1 MAVSRHFRLEIFDV
15 GPKNAIQSRMIFRA
29 ILISASLIFS
39 SQIAYSADRCDSL
52 FASENEFGVPKN
64 IQSKFP
70 KLAQS
75 QPQAIQINHQTILVH
90 NQQVAARLK
99 QIQGTP
105 NSSTLRPLI
114 KLLDQNGAFHFP
126 LTEDG
131 FLPAANNGDHHGGY
145 GSFVWLRDLARAS
158 SGVSALPK
166 LLKKVGQPTSVAE
179 NSVTDL
185 NSAMLRLFSEKDQIV
200 RTLKNILNPEFQL
213 DPHNGFRN
221 VIFVRLG
228 IEGRKKGKT
237 PTKEQIEEESR
248 WGHKQNDALALYG
261 HSLLDSIARGEIK
274 SSELSLETKAE
285 LVYLVS
291 YFQRI
296 RYATVEDVGAWE
308 ERMGV
313 RTSSIGLVTSFLER
327 FHNGWQKKVATSKA
341 ETAFFKDLRQN
352 WDRGYIRTHLNEF
365 IKNNASEFSTQQ
377 SDPWDVLFRSIE
389 DLPLSIADSYGLLF
403 KRLGVGTD
411 ANGNRQSSDLS
422 EVAGSQNA
430 RGADA
435 ALLHMLLY
443 PPQRLTVS
451 DRLHII
457 EKLKSELMRPSG
469 MARYKDDWFLYG
481 GPSAVEFA
489 SRLPFNPDMIAVK
502 DQNGYR
508 PSALSDRDQV
518 YTEFIKQKYDK
529 DMSAIVEKSG
539 PGLDA
544 QWSFQDSML
553 TQIFVKLYLETGNKY
568 YIDQAWFH
576 LARALAAVTGAHQI
590 NIEGATVQDF
600 RAPEAWIPV
609 KLIDQG
615 QEFTVYFASPNSP
628 LNWTTAELVTALN
641 QYVEVKLSK

>member
-1 MAVSRHFRLEIFDV
+1 MAIS
-15 GPKNAIQSRMIFRA
+15 A
-29 ILISASLIFS
+29 ILVAVLLIFS
-39 SQIAYSADRCDSL
+39 SQVVYGIDRCDSL
-52 FASENEFGVPKN
+52 FASENELGVPKN

-75 QPQAIQINHQTILVH
+75 QPQTIKINHQSVLVH
-90 NQQVAARLK
+90 NQQIATHLK
-99 QIQGTP
+99 QIQGPP
-105 NSSTLRPLI
+105 NSTTLRPLV
-114 KLLDQNGAFHFP
+114 KLLDQNGTFHFP

-166 LLKKVGQPTSVAE
+166 LLNKVGQPTSAAE
-179 NSVTDL
+179 KSVTDL
-185 NSAMLRLFSEKDQIV
+185 NSAMLRLFSEKDQII
-200 RTLKNILNPEFQL
+200 RTLKNVLNPEFQL
-213 DPHNGFRN
+213 DPNNGFRN

-228 IEGRKKGKT
+228 IEGRKRGKT
-237 PTKEQIEEESR
+237 PSKEQIEEESR

-261 HSLLDSIARGEIK
+261 HSLLDGIARGEIK

-285 LVYLVS
+285 FVYLAS

-341 ETAFFKDLRQN
+341 EADFFKDLRQK
-352 WDRGYIRTHLNEF
+352 WDRGHIRTHLNEF
-365 IKNNASEFSTQQ
+365 IGNNASEFSTQQ
-377 SDPWDVLFRSIE
+377 NDPWNVLFRSIE
-389 DLPLSIADSYGLLF
+389 DLPQSISDSYSLLF

-411 ANGNRQSSDLS
+411 ANGNRQSSDLI
-422 EVAGSQNA
+422 EVAGGLSP

-435 ALLHMLLY
+435 ALLHLLLY

-457 EKLKSELMRPSG
+457 EKIKSELMRPSG

-489 SRLPFNPDMIAVK
+489 ARLPINPDMIAIK

-508 PSALSDRDQV
+508 PSSRSDRDQV
-518 YTEFIKQKYDK
+518 YAEFIKQKYDK
-529 DMSAIVEKSG
+529 DMAAIVEKSG

-553 TQIFVKLYLETGNKY
+553 TQIYVKLYLETGNKY
-568 YIDQAWFH
+568 HLDQAWFH
-576 LARALAAVTGAHQI
+576 LARALAAVTGTHQI
-590 NIEGATVQDF
+590 NIEGATVQEF

-609 KLIDQG
+609 KLMDQG

-641 QYVEVKLSK
+641 QFVEAKLGRHRRLSKF